1 MCQYCEGGKRKKPL
15 AYKSYGNNYS
25 YTDSYLFK
33 INIGNNTLNIKV
45 HESVYHP
52 HKIDDDGDIG
62 VLEDIVNIGKRIK
75 INYCPICGRKL

>member
-15 AYKSYGNNYS
+15 AYKSYGNP
-25 YTDSYLFK
+25 YTDNHLFK

-45 HESVYHP
+45 YESVYYP
-52 HKIDDDGDIG
+52 NKMDDDGNFG
-62 VLEDIVNIGKRIK
+62 VIEDIVNIDKRIK